1 MRAPTAIRILYVCLL
16 IIGLAIILHILLLYI
31 NKPISIPL
39 ASASLALFIG
49 TLLLTIDLAYRNIK
63 AARQARAELQRTK
76 MKGEKVERQ
85 LVSVE
90 QDYKN
95 IFEKNPMPMW
105 IFDLESLRFLTVN
118 HAAIEHYGYTQ
129 DEFLAMTIQNL
140 RNREES
146 ERLQMFMSGQ
156 RSALNNAGLWKHR
169 KKNGTVIDVEIVSH
183 ELLWE
188 GKKARL
194 VMAADVT
201 ERARAQQQ
209 IFELNQTLENK
220 VEERTAQLGAINR
233 ELESFSYS
241 VSHDLRAPLR
251 GIDGFSQAV
260 MEDYAQL
267 LDEKG
272 KRYLSRIRSATQRMG
287 HLIDDL
293 LSLSKISKSAI
304 HRTHVNASE
313 IAEELVAELR
323 ERSPSRAITVEIE
336 QGLQMYADPG
346 LLKIALQNLLENA
359 WKFTSRTKSPVI
371 TIKKMAMDGQNV
383 LAVSDNGAG
392 FDMQYAHKLFG
403 AFQRLHAATEY
414 EGTGIGLATVQR
426 IIHMHGGEIWAESSV
441 GQGATFYFSVGEDHE
456 HKSNSAG

>member
-31 NKPISIPL
+31 NKPISTPL

-63 AARQARAELQRTK
+63 AARQARDELRRVKTRS
-76 MKGEKVERQ
+76 EEVERQ

-90 QDYKN
+90 HDYKN

-118 HAAIEHYGYTQ
+118 HAAIENYGYTQ

-140 RNREES
+140 RDREES

-156 RSALNNAGLWKHR
+156 RSALNSAGIWKHR
-169 KKNGTVIDVEIVSH
+169 KKDGTIIDVEIVSH

-201 ERARAQQQ
+201 ERACAQKK
-209 IFELNQTLENK
+209 ILELNQTLEKK
-220 VEERTAQLGAINR
+220 VEERTAQLEAINR
-233 ELESFSYS
+233 ELETFSYS

-293 LSLSKISKSAI
+293 LSLSKISKSAV
-304 HRTHVNASE
+304 HRTQVDASE
-313 IAEELVAELR
+313 IAEELVTELR
-323 ERSPSRAITVEIE
+323 EKSPSRTITVKIE

-346 LLKIALQNLLENA
+346 LLKIVLQNLLENA
-359 WKFTSRTKSPVI
+359 WKFTSKTESPVV
-371 TIKKMAMDGQNV
+371 TIKKVAMNGQDV

-426 IIHMHGGEIWAESSV
+426 IIHMHGGKIWAEGSV

>member
-1 MRAPTAIRILYVCLL
+1 
-16 IIGLAIILHILLLYI
+16 
-31 NKPISIPL
+31 
-39 ASASLALFIG
+39 
-49 TLLLTIDLAYRNIK
+49 
-63 AARQARAELQRTK
+63 
-76 MKGEKVERQ
+76 
-85 LVSVE
+85 
-90 QDYKN
+90 
-95 IFEKNPMPMW
+95 
-105 IFDLESLRFLTVN
+105 
-118 HAAIEHYGYTQ
+118 
-129 DEFLAMTIQNL
+129 
-140 RNREES
+140 
-146 ERLQMFMSGQ
+146 MFMSGP
-156 RSALNNAGLWKHR
+156 RPSLSGAGTWKHR
-169 KKNGTVIDVEIVSH
+169 KKDGTVIDVEIVSH

-188 GKKARL
+188 SKKARL

-233 ELESFSYS
+233 ELEAFSYS

-293 LSLSKISKSAI
+293 LNLSKISKSAVN
-304 HRTHVNASE
+304 RVPVNASE

-323 ERSPSRAITVEIE
+323 EKSPARAITVEIE

-346 LLKIALQNLLENA
+346 LLKIVLQNLLENA
-359 WKFTSRTKSPVI
+359 WKFTSKTESPIV
-371 TIKKMAMDGQNV
+371 TIKKVARDGQDGM
-383 LAVSDNGAG
+383 AVSDNGAG

-414 EGTGIGLATVQR
+414 EGTGIGLATAQR
-426 IIHMHGGEIWAESSV
+426 IIHMHGGKIWAEGSV
-441 GQGATFYFSVGEDHE
+441 GQGATFYFSVGERP
-456 HKSNSAG
+456 